1 MNRKVGPAGAELVN
15 RLRAL
20 RAEAGAPSLQAMAR
34 RSGASAATI
43 SRLLQGETLPSWE
56 VVEGCIRTCLRR
68 NVTDE
73 TLAEWRTM
81 YLAARRERE
90 ARTRRNPGLPIPD
103 RGGHSWE
110 QVLAEVEDVPG
121 LQTALRMLLSES
133 GLTMRDVQRRGT
145 FSKSTISDALNRESP
160 PTSHVVADIAKACG
174 VPPAPWAGAADW
186 LQRAAL
192 PVRQPDTVQ
201 PGPAEDLTGPLLAAA
216 ATRTPQEIARLARR
230 LREGGRPE
238 LATRLLT
245 ETARSR
251 GVDDVAAVGM
261 ALLDEAESTRPATEN
276 RPSPQ
281 GAEEME
287 PVPASIPSPANSG
300 RRLFRWR
307 E

>member
-20 RAEAGAPSLQAMAR
+20 RAEAGSPSLQAMAY
-34 RSGASAATI
+34 RSTSTATV
-43 SRLLQGETLPSWE
+43 SRLLRGETLPSWV
-56 VVEGCIRTCLRR
+56 VVEDCVRICLRR
-68 NVTDE
+68 NVTDKI
-73 TLAEWRTM
+73 LAEWRSM
-81 YLAARRERE
+81 YLAARRERD
-90 ARTRRNPGLPIPD
+90 ARTRRNPGPPIPD

-110 QVLAEVEDVPG
+110 RVLAEVEDVPG

-145 FSKSTISDALNRESP
+145 FSKSTISDALNRDRP
-160 PTSHVVADIAKACG
+160 PTPHVVADIAKACG
-174 VPPAPWAGAADW
+174 VQPAPWAGVADW
-186 LQRAAL
+186 LQRVAL

-201 PGPAEDLTGPLLAAA
+201 PEPAEDLTGPLLAAA
-216 ATRTPQEIARLARR
+216 TTRTPQEIACLARR
-230 LREGGRPE
+230 LREGGQPE

-251 GVDDVAAVGM
+251 SVDDVAAVGI
-261 ALLDEAESTRPATEN
+261 ALLDEAESSRPATEN
-276 RPSPQ
+276 RPSRQ
-281 GAEEME
+281 VAEEME
-287 PVPASIPSPANSG
+287 PVSARVPSPANSG